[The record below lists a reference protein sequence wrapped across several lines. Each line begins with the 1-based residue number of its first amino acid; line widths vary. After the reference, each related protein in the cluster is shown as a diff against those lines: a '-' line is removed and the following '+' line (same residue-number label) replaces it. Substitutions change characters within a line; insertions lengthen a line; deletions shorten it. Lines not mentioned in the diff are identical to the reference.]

1 MPKWGAVA
9 VSMVAAFLVVQ
20 PAFRDPPRDS
30 YPLSNYPMFA
40 QPLEATNSADAVIGL
55 TADGER
61 RTLSPQRIAE
71 TDEVIQAV
79 GFVYNELAAGRA
91 DRLCADVAQ
100 RVADAGPSQV
110 VTVQVITERQDAVA
124 YFQGVRDPEIT
135 LHASCEVA
143 R

>member
-1 MPKWGAVA
+1 MPKWGAVV
-9 VSMVAAFLVVQ
+9 VSVVTAIAVVQ

-40 QPLEATNSADAVIGL
+40 QPLQATNSADAVVGV

-61 RTLSPQRIAE
+61 RTLSPQRIAD

-79 GFVYNELAAGRA
+79 GYVYNELAAGRA
-91 DRLCADVAQ
+91 DRLCSEVAQ
-100 RVADAGPSQV
+100 RVADAGPTQV
-110 VTVQVITERQDAVA
+110 VAIQVVTERQDSVA
-124 YFQGVRDPEIT
+124 YFQGARDPEVT
-135 LHASCEVA
+135 LHASCQVA

>member
-1 MPKWGAVA
+1 MPKWGAVV
-9 VSMVAAFLVVQ
+9 VSVVTVFLVVQ

-30 YPLSNYPMFA
+30 YPLSNFPMFA
-40 QPLEATNSADAVIGL
+40 QPLEATNSADAVIGV
-55 TADGER
+55 TADGDR

-79 GFVYNELAAGRA
+79 GYVHNELAAGRTG
-91 DRLCADVAQ
+91 RLCSDVAQ

-110 VTVQVITERQDAVA
+110 VSIQVLTERQDAVA
-124 YFQGVRDPEIT
+124 YFQGARNPEVT
-135 LHASCEVA
+135 LHASCEVV

>member
-1 MPKWGAVA
+1 MPKWGAVV
-9 VSMVAAFLVVQ
+9 VSIVTAFLVVQ

-55 TADGER
+55 TAAGER
-61 RTLSPQRIAE
+61 RTLSPRRIAE

-79 GFVYNELAAGRA
+79 GYVYNELAAGRA
-91 DRLCADVAQ
+91 DQLCSDVAR
-100 RVADAGPSQV
+100 RVADDGPSHV
-110 VTVQVITERQDAVA
+110 VAIQVITERQDAVA
-124 YFQGVRDPEIT
+124 YFQGVRDPEVT
-135 LHASCEVA
+135 LHASCEVV

>member
-1 MPKWGAVA
+1 MPKWGAVV
-9 VSMVAAFLVVQ
+9 VSVVTVILVVQ

-30 YPLSNYPMFA
+30 YPLSNFPMFA
-40 QPLEATNSADAVIGL
+40 QPLEATNSADAVIGV
-55 TADGER
+55 TADGDR

-79 GFVYNELAAGRA
+79 GYVHNELAAGRA
-91 DRLCADVAQ
+91 GRLCSDVAQ

-110 VTVQVITERQDAVA
+110 VAIQVLTERQDAVA
-124 YFQGVRDPEIT
+124 YFQGARNPEVTI
-135 LHASCEVA
+135 HASCEVV

>member
-9 VSMVAAFLVVQ
+9 VSVVAAFLVVQ

-40 QPLEATNSADAVIGL
+40 QPLEAINSADAVVGL

-91 DRLCADVAQ
+91 DQLCSDVAQ

-110 VTVQVITERQDAVA
+110 VAIQVITERQDAVA
-124 YFQGVRDPEIT
+124 YFQGARDPEIT
-135 LHASCEVA
+135 LHASCGVA